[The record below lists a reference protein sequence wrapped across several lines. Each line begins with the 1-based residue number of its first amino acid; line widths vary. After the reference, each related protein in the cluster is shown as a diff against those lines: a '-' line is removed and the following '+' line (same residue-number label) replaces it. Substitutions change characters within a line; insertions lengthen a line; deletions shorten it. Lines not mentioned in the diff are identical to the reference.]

1 MTETK
6 ELKAKPAESG
16 KESRISDE
24 DQPEAGRAKITQ
36 GIEEKPKE
44 ESGIQFPK
52 SIPGSSLPWLV
63 SDFQDISDSV
73 YEAVMIAAARARQ
86 IGRRQKQEIDD
97 WYKLNEPVD
106 GSGEEQEESNPG
118 VDHFEHPKPTVKALE
133 ELTSNKI
140 NFNYPEDED
149 E

>member
-6 ELKAKPAESG
+6 ELKAKPAKSG

-24 DQPEAGRAKITQ
+24 DQPEAGSVKASQR
-36 GIEEKPKE
+36 IEEKPKK
-44 ESGIQFPK
+44 ESG
-52 SIPGSSLPWLV
+52 LPWLV
-63 SDFQDISDSV
+63 SDFQGISDCV

-86 IGRRQKQEIDD
+86 IGRGQKQEIDN

-106 GSGEEQEESNPG
+106 GSGEEQEEANPG
-118 VDHFEHPKPTVKALE
+118 VDHFEHPKPTVKALD
-133 ELTSNKI
+133 ELTRNKI